1 MWIKTFPVDH
11 STHIFTFTSE
21 AAAYLAL
28 DYTDAEN
35 PVLKSL
41 PEVSTKQIP
50 ALVVTS
56 KLIKTDFQKDL
67 INPTTRFVIGTCC

>member
-1 MWIKTFPVDH
+1 MCIKTFPVEH

-41 PEVSTKQIP
+41 PEVSTKTNLSP
-50 ALVVTS
+50 NLLMV
-56 KLIKTDFQKDL
+56 
-67 INPTTRFVIGTCC
+67 

>member
-1 MWIKTFPVDH
+1 MCIKTFPVDH

-41 PEVSTKQIP
+41 PEVSGINNP
-50 ALVVTS
+50 ALICYWYS
-56 KLIKTDFQKDL
+56 KTDFQK
-67 INPTTRFVIGTCC
+67 N

>member
-1 MWIKTFPVDH
+1 MCIKTFPVDH
-11 STHIFTFTSE
+11 STHICTFTSE

-41 PEVSTKQIP
+41 PEVSAKQIP

-56 KLIKTDFQKDL
+56 NQNRFPKRP
-67 INPTTRFVIGTCC
+67 NPTTRLAIGTCC

>member
-1 MWIKTFPVDH
+1 MCIKTFPVEH

-41 PEVSTKQIP
+41 PEVSTKANLSP
-50 ALVVTS
+50 NLLMV
-56 KLIKTDFQKDL
+56 
-67 INPTTRFVIGTCC
+67 